1 MDDFKLSIRCG
12 GQCCMTAFR
21 RQRKVPAFARK
32 IPRYTKSGPDAN
44 QCEWLRG
51 IGIVPILTERA
62 RVPVFEI
69 RQA

>member
-1 MDDFKLSIRCG
+1 
-12 GQCCMTAFR
+12 MTALR

-51 IGIVPILTERA
+51 IRIVPILAERA
-62 RVPVFEI
+62 RVPVFEK